1 MQATKGG
8 EMDSKS
14 SNPAFSQKAISRF
27 SVNEVDSKMTV
38 GGSVAKIAY
47 SLVLLVTAA
56 FYGWSLLPRLG
67 DTVSLWW
74 IGGIALAAMVMGF
87 VAVFRSNIFTVTG
100 YAILEGVLI
109 GLISRQLEAA
119 YGGIVLQAV
128 LLTFSTTIGMLAL
141 FSSGLV
147 TVTKKLRSVILIA
160 TVGVLLYL
168 IFEFLMVLF
177 NPGFATVLS
186 TGPLGI
192 TIAAVITLIAALNLL
207 LDFDFISRGVKES
220 FPKKAEW
227 YAAFGLLVTLVWLYV
242 SILRLLAA
250 SRR

>member
-1 MQATKGG
+1 M
-8 EMDSKS
+8 
-14 SNPAFSQKAISRF
+14 
-27 SVNEVDSKMTV
+27 
-38 GGSVAKIAY
+38 
-47 SLVLLVTAA
+47 
-56 FYGWSLLPRLG
+56 
-67 DTVSLWW
+67 SLWW
-74 IGGIALAAMVMGF
+74 IGGISLAALVMGF

-109 GLISRQLEAA
+109 GLISRQFETA
-119 YGGIVLQAV
+119 YDGIVLQAV

-168 IFEFLMVLF
+168 VFEFLMVLF

-207 LDFDFISRGVKES
+207 LDFDFISRGVKEG